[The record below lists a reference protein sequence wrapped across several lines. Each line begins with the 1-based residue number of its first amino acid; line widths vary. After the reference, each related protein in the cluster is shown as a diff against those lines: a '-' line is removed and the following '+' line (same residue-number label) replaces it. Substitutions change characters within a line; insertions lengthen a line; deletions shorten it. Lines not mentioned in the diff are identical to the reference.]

1 MLKPYEPPVF
11 GTVDQM
17 IFDEL
22 VRRDHWVRRA
32 EKHVD
37 FLGLRKAVEEFYNA
51 DWGCPGVE
59 PVLLIKL
66 ELILFHDNLSDAQLW
81 KRVET
86 DMAYRWFLG
95 LGLTDHLPDK
105 STISRFRGRIGADG
119 FGQLFDALLS
129 QARQHGLIRDRLRI
143 KDATHVIA
151 DIAVPAGLTLV
162 AQARN
167 RLLRNQG
174 LNTVDAFGAIQ
185 RRRSDQRFT
194 ANTPCV
200 RDAEPFDELRVAGER
215 VKIDT
220 IRTSTDSQADD
231 TRLVARIEH
240 LRDILAWT
248 AELQPPTDAD
258 TNPTW
263 QKLAQSRDI
272 ARRTLAGHDDPQ
284 AGDKLRSVSDPDAR
298 RGKHGDY
305 YDGYFVDVLIDADSE
320 LFTAINVLPASGN
333 ESVDTLT
340 LVTHETETHGN
351 TIESLSIDGAG
362 FDGPV
367 LRELEDEHDID
378 VFVPPKQTTPAN
390 RFGPEDFE
398 VSEDGKYATCPAGE
412 RSQYRQREESRHGT
426 SYRFDG
432 DVCQQCP
439 LFQNC
444 IGKTQKHGRTV
455 RVSDYAPEYAR
466 VRERAT
472 TPEYASVR
480 QEHPAVER
488 RLGHL
493 MNRYG
498 GRRARYRGHARV
510 KGQELMGA
518 ITHNVARLIR
528 LLDSRT
534 TFAFA

>member
-1 MLKPYEPPVF
+1 MLNSYEPPVI
-11 GTVDQM
+11 GPVDQM
-17 IFDEL
+17 VCDQL

-32 EKHVD
+32 EEHVD
-37 FLGLRKAVEEFYNA
+37 FLQLRETVEEFYTA

-86 DMAYRWFLG
+86 DMAYRCFLG
-95 LGLTDHLPDK
+95 LGLKDHLPDK
-105 STISRFRGRIGADG
+105 STLSRFRGRIGAEG
-119 FGQLFDALLS
+119 FQKLFDALLA

-143 KDATHVIA
+143 KDSTHVIA

-162 AQARN
+162 AQARD
-167 RLLRNQG
+167 RLL
-174 LNTVDAFGAIQ
+174 
-185 RRRSDQRFT
+185 
-194 ANTPCV
+194 
-200 RDAEPFDELRVAGER
+200 RDAEPFEELRVAGER
-215 VKIDT
+215 VRIDT
-220 IRTSTDSQADD
+220 IRTSTDTQADD

-248 AELQPPTDAD
+248 DELTPPDDAD

-263 QKLAQSRDI
+263 QQLAASREI
-272 ARRTLAGHDDPQ
+272 ARKTLAGHDDPK
-284 AGDKLRSVSDPDAR
+284 AKDKLRSVSDPDAR
-298 RGKHGDY
+298 RGKHGEY
-305 YDGYFVDVLIDADSE
+305 YDGYFVDVLVDADSE
-320 LFTAINVLPASGN
+320 FFTSVNVLPASGN
-333 ESVDTLT
+333 ESADALT
-340 LVTHETETHGN
+340 LVEQETQAHGN
-351 TIESLSIDGAG
+351 TIEALSIDGAG

-378 VFVPPKQTTPAN
+378 VFVPPKQTSPAN

-398 VSEDGKYATCPAGE
+398 VSEDGSYATCPAGE
-412 RSQYRQREESRHGT
+412 RSQYTQREESKHGT

-432 DVCQQCP
+432 EVCQQCP
-439 LFQNC
+439 LFQQC
-444 IGKTQKHGRTV
+444 IGKKQKHGRTV
-455 RVSDYAPEYAR
+455 RISDYAAEYAR
-466 VRERAT
+466 VRERAK

-488 RLGHL
+488 KLGHL

-510 KGQELMGA
+510 KSQELMGA
-518 ITHNVARLIR
+518 ITHNVDRLIR
-528 LLDSRT
+528 LLDSRVA
-534 TFAFA
+534 FAFV